1 MYDNTELKVLEQIYL
16 KSGIHKREL
25 SKQIKIGMPSV
36 EYALEKIKSLL
47 KKQKSGNQL
56 RYFIN
61 YSKGDLTPMLYAV
74 EYSRLNELPL
84 KIKLSVREFLKEL
97 KEKPLLVIVFG
108 SYARG
113 DYTDKSDI
121 DILLVFQRVTNEKHI
136 ENMAK
141 KVSMRTNTK
150 INPIYLDYD
159 VFKKSFHDS
168 TKEFFRNLKKNK
180 IILTGIEW
188 WRQLED
194 EET

>member
-16 KSGIHKREL
+16 KPGIHKREL

-47 KKQKSGNQL
+47 RKQKSGNQL

-61 YSKGDLTPMLYAV
+61 YSKVDLIPMLYAV
-74 EYSRLNELPL
+74 EYSRLNKFPL
-84 KIKLSVREFLKEL
+84 KIKLSIRDFLKEL
-97 KEKPLLVIVFG
+97 KEKSLMIIIFG
-108 SYARG
+108 SYAKG
-113 DYTDKSDI
+113 DYTDKSDV
-121 DILLVFQRVTNEKHI
+121 DILLVFQKIVNEKNI
-136 ENMAK
+136 ENTAK
-141 KVSMRTNTK
+141 KISMKTNTR
-150 INPIYLDYD
+150 INPVYLDYN

-168 TKEFFRNLKKNK
+168 TKEFFRNLKENK
-180 IILTGIEW
+180 VILTGIEW